1 MPADWSSVYEDR
13 KPGEGGITQDIRE
26 KYPDI
31 FSKPAGYLLGKKE
44 TAPTAAPTVSGAPP
58 VAAPAAPG
66 SAAPGAASPAGEPV
80 DYKTMGAGEVA
91 MRGVQALPSSLG
103 KMAGDI
109 GYAVTHLPE
118 VGGALLNL
126 GEGAVSK
133 TVGALGFEQDKA
145 QKAKSETTLDALFSE
160 YAKRYG
166 SMEGFKEAVATDPVS
181 VFADL
186 ATVIPGVGASAK
198 AAGLT
203 KVAKVLDTAKYLD
216 PLTAAGAA
224 TNAVM
229 TPALG
234 IAKHALGVSTGTGK
248 SVLDQVQEAGRSAD
262 PNRRVA
268 VSDFARGSGD
278 PKEIVDDALRAANEG
293 DLADK
298 AEFRQRLGQL
308 AQDPLPTTAVT
319 NALQKAR
326 DEISI
331 SVDPLTGL
339 PAVPAAYKLELD
351 AIEGA
356 EKMLRNHGNFTPEG
370 MHDLKIAINQYFN
383 DMGVFQGRSKKG
395 LMGEI
400 PDAIKKTINSVDPK
414 YQEAMDFWA
423 DHMDRIRNLSA
434 GLSQNSR
441 AGSAT
446 QLAKMMKEMKKGK
459 TPLLD
464 ILSKYPSGKY
474 LKDKLA
480 GASIHELFPNWF
492 QQANP
497 LLQTLG
503 GVGVG
508 TGAVLGMIP
517 HVAGTMVASSP
528 RLVGSAMYGAGA
540 AQRAGKAAAD
550 VLRVP
555 GLAAATLGDIAQE
568 QPEENPIIKT
578 EPTPVQSVQGSMFA
592 GGRIGR
598 QSGGRVGN
606 PGSAAEKLIRAAE
619 QAKNRHSDGTSPLLD
634 VPDEAITKALA
645 IANEKI

>member
-1 MPADWSSVYEDR
+1 MA
-13 KPGEGGITQDIRE
+13 GENPLLNSNFFKEAMRLKEEGKNPLMDMGGE
-26 KYPDI
+26 KTSRPI
-31 FSKPAGYLLGKKE
+31 E
-44 TAPTAAPTVSGAPP
+44 EAAPA
-58 VAAPAAPG
+58 AAPG
-66 SAAPGAASPAGEPV
+66 SAAPASAAPDAGRPDFKNMSIGERANMSIGE
-80 DYKTMGAGEVA
+80 KAMLTMQNVPE
-91 MRGVQALPSSLG
+91 SFS
-103 KMAGDI
+103 KNTGDI
-109 GYAVTHLPE
+109 AYAVTNPVE
-118 VGGALLNL
+118 TAGALWNV

-133 TVGALGFEQDKA
+133 AAGALGFEQDKA
-145 QKAKSETTLDALFSE
+145 QKAKTEGALDASISGLAERF
-160 YAKRYG
+160 G
-166 SMEGFKEAVATDPVS
+166 SWEGFEEALITDPIGVLM
-181 VFADL
+181 DL
-186 ATVIPGVGASAK
+186 GTFIPLAGAGAK
-198 AAGLT
+198 AAGLA
-203 KVAKVLDTAKYLD
+203 KAAKVLDTAKYLD

-229 TPALG
+229 TPVLG
-234 IAKHALGVSTGTGK
+234 TAKHALGVSTGTGK

-262 PNRRVA
+262 PNRRAA

-278 PKEIVDDALRAANEG
+278 PKEIINDALRAANEG
-293 DLADK
+293 DLAAK

-319 NALQKAR
+319 DALQKAR
-326 DEISI
+326 DGISI
-331 SVDPLTGL
+331 STDPRTGL
-339 PAVPAAYKLELD
+339 PIVPAAYKLELD

-356 EKMLRNHGNFTPEG
+356 EGMLRNHGNFTPEG
-370 MHDLKIAINQYFN
+370 MHELKVAINQYFN
-383 DMGVFQGRSKKG
+383 DMGVAQGRSKSG
-395 LMGEI
+395 LMGGI
-400 PDAIKKTINSVDPK
+400 PDAIKKTINRVDPK
-414 YQEAMDFWA
+414 YQEAMDFWV
-423 DHMDRIRNLSA
+423 DYKDRIRNLSA
-434 GLSQNSR
+434 GLGQNSR

-508 TGAVLGMIP
+508 TGAVLGMVP
-517 HVAGTMVASSP
+517 HVAGTMAASSP

-540 AQRAGKAAAD
+540 AQRAGKVAAD
-550 VLRVP
+550 VLRTP
-555 GLAAATLGDIAQE
+555 TWAASTLGELAQE
-568 QPEENPIIKT
+568 QSEENPIIKT
-578 EPTPVQSVQGSMFA
+578 EATPVQSVQGSMFA

-598 QSGGRVGN
+598 RSGGRVGN
-606 PGSAAEKLIRAAE
+606 PGSVAEKLIRAAE
-619 QAKNRHSDGTSPLLD
+619 QAKNRHSDGTSPLLN

>member
-1 MPADWSSVYEDR
+1 MASFSWKQNAPAE
-13 KPGEGGITQDIRE
+13 EDIRSLQE
-26 KYPDI
+26 KYPE
-31 FSKPAGYLLGKKE
+31 FFGGREGKPAVGAE
-44 TAPTAAPTVSGAPP
+44 TSE
-58 VAAPAAPG
+58 AAPADAPG
-66 SAAPGAASPAGEPV
+66 SASPKVEADAERPDFKNMSIGERANMSIGE
-80 DYKTMGAGEVA
+80 KAMLTMQNVPE
-91 MRGVQALPSSLG
+91 SFS
-103 KMAGDI
+103 KNAGDI
-109 GYAVTHLPE
+109 GYGITHPVETAGVLW
-118 VGGALLNL
+118 NL

-133 TVGALGFEQDKA
+133 AAGALGFEQDKA
-145 QKAKSETTLDALFSE
+145 QKAKTEGALDASISGLAERF
-160 YAKRYG
+160 G
-166 SMEGFKEAVATDPVS
+166 SWEGFEEALITDPVG
-181 VFADL
+181 VFMDL
-186 ATVIPGVGASAK
+186 ATFVPVAGAGAK
-198 AAGLT
+198 AAGLANT
-203 KVAKVLDTAKYLD
+203 AKVLDTAKYLD

-234 IAKHALGVSTGTGK
+234 IAKQGLGVSTGTGK

-262 PNRRVA
+262 PNRRAA

-293 DLADK
+293 DLAAK
-298 AEFRQRLGQL
+298 AEFRQRLGRL
-308 AQDPLPTTAVT
+308 AQVSLPTTAVT

-326 DEISI
+326 DKISI
-331 SVDPLTGL
+331 STDPNTGL
-339 PAVPAAYKLELD
+339 PIVPKAYELELE

-356 EKMLRNHGNFTPEG
+356 EEMLRNHKNFTPEG
-370 MHDLKIAINQYFN
+370 MHELKVAINQYFN
-383 DMGVFQGRSKKG
+383 DKGVFRGRSQSG

-414 YQEAMDFWA
+414 YQEAMDFWV
-423 DHMDRIRNLSA
+423 DYKDRIRNLSS

-508 TGAVLGMIP
+508 TGAVLGMVP

-540 AQRAGKAAAD
+540 AQRAGKVAAD
-550 VLRVP
+550 VLRTP
-555 GLAAATLGDIAQE
+555 TWAAATLGELAQE
-568 QPEENPIIKT
+568 QSEENPIIKT
-578 EPTPVQSVQGSMFA
+578 EATPVQSVQGSMFA

-598 QSGGRVGN
+598 RSGGRVGN
-606 PGSAAEKLIRAAE
+606 PGSAADKMIRAAE

>member
-1 MPADWSSVYEDR
+1 MAGENPLLNSNFFKEAMRLKEEGKNPLMDMGGEKASRPADEAT
-13 KPGEGGITQDIRE
+13 P
-26 KYPDI
+26 
-31 FSKPAGYLLGKKE
+31 
-44 TAPTAAPTVSGAPP
+44 AAPV
-58 VAAPAAPG
+58 VAPG

-80 DYKTMGAGEVA
+80 GEPVDYKTMSAGEVA

-109 GYAVTHLPE
+109 GYAATHLPE
-118 VGGALLNL
+118 VGGALWNL

-133 TVGALGFEQDKA
+133 TAGALGFEQDKA
-145 QKAKSETTLDALFSE
+145 QKTKSESTLDALFSE

-186 ATVIPGVGASAK
+186 ATVVPLAGAGAK
-198 AAGLT
+198 AAGLAKT
-203 KVAKVLDTAKYLD
+203 AKVLDTAKYLD

-248 SVLDQVQEAGRSAD
+248 SVLDQVQEAGKSAD
-262 PNRRVA
+262 PNRRAA

-293 DLADK
+293 DLAAK

-331 SVDPLTGL
+331 STDPNTGL
-339 PAVPAAYKLELD
+339 PIVPEAYKLELE
-351 AIEGA
+351 AIDGA
-356 EKMLRNHGNFTPEG
+356 EKMLRNHRNFTPEG
-370 MHDLKIAINQYFN
+370 MHKLKVAINQYFN
-383 DMGVFQGRSKKG
+383 DMGVFRGRSNSG

-400 PDAIKKTINSVDPK
+400 PDAIKKTINKVDPK
-414 YQEAMDFWA
+414 YQEAMDFWV
-423 DHMDRIRNLSA
+423 DYKDRIRNLSA

-508 TGAVLGMIP
+508 TGAVLGMVP

-550 VLRVP
+550 VLRTP
-555 GLAAATLGDIAQE
+555 TLAASTLGELAQE
-568 QPEENPIIKT
+568 QSEENPIIKT
-578 EPTPVQSVQGSMFA
+578 EATPVQSVQGSMFA

-598 QSGGRVGN
+598 RSGGRVGN
-606 PGSAAEKLIRAAE
+606 PGSAADKMIRAAE

>member
-1 MPADWSSVYEDR
+1 MAEVAASMLNSPYYQEMMRRKAEGANKGEAPGAPAIPKHSGMMNTEYYR
-13 KPGEGGITQDIRE
+13 RRM
-26 KYPDI
+26 
-31 FSKPAGYLLGKKE
+31 AGE
-44 TAPTAAPTVSGAPP
+44 TAPETETPTAAP
-58 VAAPAAPG
+58 
-66 SAAPGAASPAGEPV
+66 PAGEPV

-118 VGGALLNL
+118 AGGALLNL

-133 TVGALGFEQDKA
+133 TAGALGFEQDKA

-181 VFADL
+181 VFTDL

-234 IAKHALGVSTGTGK
+234 IAKQGLGLSTSMGKQAL
-248 SVLDQVQEAGRSAD
+248 DWAQEVGRSGDKSMQNDLLRFSYGNAD
-262 PNRRVA
+262 PSDVINA
-268 VSDFARGSGD
+268 VKGSISEKKAAAS
-278 PKEIVDDALRAANEG
+278 KEFTDRKSSLATKALPVTELQGAISNAANE
-293 DLADK
+293 L
-298 AEFRQRLGQL
+298 Q
-308 AQDPLPTTAVT
+308 PLVDGKGNVYSGRGYDDEL
-319 NALQKAR
+319 NALLKA
-326 DEISI
+326 DQIVKANKDFS
-331 SVDPLTGL
+331 
-339 PAVPAAYKLELD
+339 AA
-351 AIEGA
+351 
-356 EKMLRNHGNFTPEG
+356 G
-370 MHDLKIAINQYFN
+370 MHELKVSIRNVFN
-383 DMGVFQGRSKKG
+383 KSGVFNSPKSG
-395 LMGEI
+395 LLNEVLNS
-400 PDAIKKTINSVDPK
+400 IKRTIDNVDPK
-414 YQEAMDFWA
+414 YQKMMDFWA
-423 DHMDRIRNLSA
+423 DHMDEINNITDTVGKMGRK
-434 GLSQNSR
+434 
-441 AGSAT
+441 GSVYH
-446 QLAKMMKEMKKGK
+446 LAKLLKDLRGGK
-459 TPLLD
+459 NKSIID
-464 ILSKYPSGKY
+464 DLSKMPSGKN
-474 LKDKLA
+474 LKAMLA
-480 GASIHELFPNWF
+480 GASMRELFPNWL

-508 TGAVLGMIP
+508 TGAAFGMIP
-517 HVAGTMVASSP
+517 HIAGTIAASSP
-528 RLVGSAMYGAGA
+528 RLVGSAMYGAGL
-540 AQRAGKAAAD
+540 AQRAGKAATDA
-550 VLRVP
+550 LRVP